1 MRPVMTMKTIH
12 DSLGRRLEGLDDDR
26 EGKFHGW
33 GSGYEEFESGPGNYT
48 VAIVEFPDGKIDT
61 VMPYLIRFLDS
72 DEANSQALDCA
83 LANPIIIG

>member
-33 GSGYEEFESGPGNYT
+33 GAGYEEFESGPGNYT
-48 VAIVEFPDGKIDT
+48 VAIVEFPDGKVDT

-72 DEANSQALDCA
+72 DDANNEALDYA
-83 LANPIIIG
+83 LAHPVIIG

>member
-26 EGKFHGW
+26 ECKFHGW
-33 GSGYEEFESGPGNYT
+33 GAGYEEFESGPVNYT
-48 VAIVEFPDGKIDT
+48 VAIVEFPDGKVDT

-72 DEANSQALDCA
+72 DDANSKALDYA
-83 LANPIIIG
+83 LAHPVIIG

>member
-1 MRPVMTMKTIH
+1 MTMKTIH

-48 VAIVEFPDGKIDT
+48 VAIVEFPDGKVDT

-72 DEANSQALDCA
+72 DDTNNEALDYA
-83 LANPIIIG
+83 LANPIVIG

>member
-26 EGKFHGW
+26 EGRFHGW

-48 VAIVEFPDGKIDT
+48 VAIVEFPDGKVDT

-72 DEANSQALDCA
+72 DAAKSEALDYA
-83 LANPIIIG
+83 LANPIICA